1 MELLRANLEALRRAD
16 PTLAERLSRPATDAA
31 IETFTARSGA
41 LSIRLDGVPEASAED
56 PEAEARQLATHFAER
71 ARQAGATRLVLFGL
85 GVHTLRFLESADGS
99 CLVIEPSLALL
110 RAVLQHIDLSR
121 VLERIQLVVGEDPA
135 GVARHPLFTASE
147 RGLFLAHPSARR
159 RAPALHDAL
168 AQRFH
173 PGGVPSPLDIAV
185 IPPLYG
191 GAVPVAQASARA
203 LTELGHRVRD
213 IDLSP
218 FWPAYQAVL
227 RTASDERLAP
237 LSESLRAGLIRVIG
251 EMLVGSFQLDPPDLV
266 FAVAGAPLDLETLQR
281 FEQLGITRALW
292 FCEDFRVMSYWS
304 DVASHYDTIFHVQPE
319 SFSEPLRQSGAY
331 GVPLPMAF
339 DPSLHR
345 PIELSSEDRNRYECD
360 LSFVGA
366 GYHNRRHFLPALISL
381 GLRIYGTEWP
391 LSPPFPEAMPEPN
404 VRQSSENANRIF
416 NASRINLNLH
426 SSPWC
431 DGVNPVGD
439 FVNPRTFELA
449 GARSFQLVDDR
460 SELPRFFS
468 PGSELETFANIDEC
482 RAKIRY
488 YVEHPDERSE
498 IASAGYHRALSDH
511 TYRHRMEAAMDALS
525 AGPIPLIPRRRIY
538 PTVGSVLAVAENEP
552 GLRRVL
558 QRIDVNRV
566 VDSDAISLAVAS
578 GDGPLTREEKLL
590 LFMREARGEVGV
602 RNDAGDRA

>member
-85 GVHTLRFLESADGS
+85 GVHTLRFLESVDGS

-227 RTASDERLAP
+227 RTASDERLTP

-488 YVEHPDERSE
+488 YVEHPNERSE

-558 QRIDVNRV
+558 ERIDANRV

-578 GDGPLTREEKLL
+578 GDGPLTRDEKLL

>member
-1 MELLRANLEALRRAD
+1 MEPLRANLEALRRVD
-16 PTLAERLSRPATDAA
+16 PTLAERLGRPATDAEV
-31 IETFTARSGA
+31 ETFTARSGA

-56 PEAEARQLATHFAER
+56 PEAEARQLARHFAER
-71 ARQAGATRLVLFGL
+71 AREAGATRLVLFGL
-85 GVHTLRFLESADGS
+85 GVHTLRFLESVDDS

-135 GVARHPLFTASE
+135 DVVRHPLFTAPE

-227 RTASDERLAP
+227 RTASDERLTP
-237 LSESLRAGLIRVIG
+237 LSESLRAGLTRVIG

-266 FAVAGAPLDLETLQR
+266 FAIAGAPLDLETLQR
-281 FEQLGITRALW
+281 FEQLGIIRALW

-304 DVASHYDTIFHVQPE
+304 DVAGHYDTIFHIQPE
-319 SFSEPLRQSGAY
+319 SFSEPLRQSRAY
-331 GVPLPMAF
+331 GVPLPLGF
-339 DPSLHR
+339 DPALHR
-345 PIELSSEDRNRYECD
+345 PIELSREERDRYECD

-391 LSPPFPEAMPEPN
+391 LPPPFPQAMPERN
-404 VRQSSENANRIF
+404 VRQSSENVNRIF

-449 GARSFQLVDDR
+449 GARGFQLVDER
-460 SELPRFFS
+460 SELPRFFE
-468 PGSELETFANIDEC
+468 PGTELATFTNIDEC
-482 RAKIRY
+482 RSKIRY
-488 YVEHPDERSE
+488 YLEHPDERSE
-498 IASAGYHRALSDH
+498 IASAGYRRALSDH
-511 TYRHRMEAAMDALS
+511 TYRHRMEVAIDALL
-525 AGPIPLIPRRRIY
+525 AGPIPLIPRRRIHR
-538 PTVGSVLAVAENEP
+538 TVGSVLAAADDEP
-552 GLRRVL
+552 GLQRVL
-558 QRIDVNRV
+558 ERVDANRT
-566 VDSDAISLAVAS
+566 VDSDAISLAVSS
-578 GDGPLTREEKLL
+578 GDGPLTRDEKLL
-590 LFMREARGEVGV
+590 LFMREARREVTV
-602 RNDAGDRA
+602 LNEAEERA